1 MAGRKMR
8 LAVLTAVKW
17 VVAAA
22 KMGEKTVPHNRSIAY
37 IMRFPPIVAL
47 ERLVINRS

>member
-1 MAGRKMR
+1 MFT
-8 LAVLTAVKW
+8 VVKW

-37 IMRFPPIVAL
+37 IMHFPPIVAL
-47 ERLVINRS
+47 ERLVINKS